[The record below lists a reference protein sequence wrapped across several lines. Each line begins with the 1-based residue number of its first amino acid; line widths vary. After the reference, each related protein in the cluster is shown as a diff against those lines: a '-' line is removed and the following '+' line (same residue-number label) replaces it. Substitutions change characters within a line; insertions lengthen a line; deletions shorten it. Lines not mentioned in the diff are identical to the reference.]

1 MDAYQFLTDN
11 QPPAATTPTTPVAPT
26 VTPAPA
32 PTPVVTPEVTPV
44 PTDNE
49 SGNISARIQ
58 SFCEWSSTNTVN
70 IFALA
75 RAGFQYT
82 GRGDVVECFKC
93 NGTLKEWVQEDDPL
107 DAHNQYYP
115 NCEFVKK
122 RLAEV
127 DIEKLSCGKRIADL
141 LAATL
146 SCVNRLKE
154 VQKMSVSG
162 GSTGTSTILHKLRWF
177 HIRNWV
183 VLLIVQQAAIVVLLT
198 T

>member
-1 MDAYQFLTDN
+1 MPKVELK
-11 QPPAATTPTTPVAPT
+11 PT
-26 VTPAPA
+26 
-32 PTPVVTPEVTPV
+32 TPVVTPVITPM

-49 SGNISARIQ
+49 SGDIGARIQ
-58 SFCEWSSTNTVN
+58 TFCEWSSTNTVN

-93 NGTLKEWVQEDDPL
+93 QGTLKEWEQNDDPL
-107 DAHNQYYP
+107 TSHNQYYP

-141 LAATL
+141 LAATV

-154 VQKMSVSG
+154 IQKLCVSG
-162 GSTGTSTILHKLRWF
+162 GSTGIFQLDFTKIHNETFRISKILSL
-177 HIRNWV
+177 V
-183 VLLIVQQAAIVVLLT
+183 
-198 T
+198 

>member
-11 QPPAATTPTTPVAPT
+11 QPPAVT
-26 VTPAPA
+26 VTPATPEA
-32 PTPVVTPEVTPV
+32 PTVPPASALAAVTPEVAPV

-49 SGNISARIQ
+49 SGNIGARIQ

-93 NGTLKEWVQEDDPL
+93 NGTLKEWVQDDDPL
-107 DAHNQYYP
+107 AAHSQYYP

-154 VQKMSVSG
+154 VQKLSVSG
-162 GSTGTSTILHKLRWF
+162 GTTGT
-177 HIRNWV
+177 
-183 VLLIVQQAAIVVLLT
+183 
-198 T
+198 